1 MNRASFIRP
10 PTVVLA
16 LLCAMYF
23 LLFVN
28 RTNLAIAGPLMQS
41 DLKLSNTDLGLAFSA
56 FGIPYALFQLFGGL
70 LGDRFGPRWTLT
82 VSVFLVFIA
91 TAWTGAVGGF
101 ASLFFARILL
111 GIGEG
116 AAFPTATRAMSAWTP
131 RGKWGFAQGITHTF
145 SRVGNAAT
153 ALIVGQMIVLLTWRG
168 SFYWLAPV
176 NLIWAAVWFWYFR
189 DDPAAHPSVSED
201 DRAVL
206 PQRGRGGS
214 KGGIPW
220 TRLARRIAPVTCV
233 DFCYGW
239 FLTLFQTWIPNFFVQ
254 NYALNLNRTALYTAG
269 VLFAGVVG
277 DTLGGV
283 LSDLIFH
290 RTGNL
295 SLARRSVIILGFVGA
310 AIFTLPV
317 VFVHDLTV
325 AAISLSLAFLF
336 AELIVG
342 PIWAVPMD
350 IAPRYAGTAS
360 GMMNFGFGVSSILM
374 PWFFGQMIDITG
386 TWTVPFTVSIVLL
399 LLGAVLAYYLRPDKP
414 FTDDDTLANSAI
426 TASQVRAA

>member
-1 MNRASFIRP
+1 MRRTTLLRP

-41 DLKLSNTDLGLAFSA
+41 DLKLSNTDLGLAFAA
-56 FGIPYALFQLFGGL
+56 FGMPYALFQLFGGL
-70 LGDRFGPRWTLT
+70 LGDRFGPRRTLT
-82 VSVFLVFIA
+82 VSVILVFVA
-91 TAWTGAVGGF
+91 TVWTGAVGGF
-101 ASLFFARILL
+101 MSLFLARILL

-131 RGKWGFAQGITHTF
+131 RGQWGFAQGITHTF
-145 SRVGNAAT
+145 SRIGNAGT
-153 ALIVGQMIVLLTWRG
+153 ALIVAPMIALLTWRG
-168 SFYWLAPV
+168 SFFWLAPV

-189 DDPAAHPSVSED
+189 DDPAAHPGVTPDVS
-201 DRAVL
+201 AAL
-206 PQRGRGGS
+206 PQRARSTG
-214 KGGIPW
+214 KAIPW
-220 TRLARRIAPVTCV
+220 MRLARRIAPVTCV

-239 FLTLFQTWIPNFFVQ
+239 FLALFQTWIPNFFVQ
-254 NYALNLNRTALYTAG
+254 NYALNLNRTALYSAG

-277 DTLGGV
+277 DTVGGV
-283 LSDLIFH
+283 LSDWILR

-295 SLARRSVIILGFVGA
+295 VAARRSVIMLGFLGA
-310 AIFTLPV
+310 ALFTVPV
-317 VFVHDLTV
+317 ILIHDLTI
-325 AAISLSLAFLF
+325 AALSLSLAFFF

-360 GMMNFGFGVSSILM
+360 GMMNFGFGVASIVM
-374 PWFFGQMIDITG
+374 PWFFGRMIDVTG
-386 TWTVPFTVSIVLL
+386 TWTVPFAVSIGLL

-414 FTDDDTLANSAI
+414 FADDDTAAKSAVS
-426 TASQVRAA
+426 ASQARAA